1 MCYRSH
7 VDTQTKPKFMKA
19 TAKCSILLIIM
30 LHNFLLGD
38 FDNCFCTVTFDREGL
53 ITGGPT
59 QSVCVTDCSFVVK
72 DLSLAL
78 PRAIYR

>member
-7 VDTQTKPKFMKA
+7 VDTQTKPKFIKA

-38 FDNCFCTVTFDREGL
+38 FDNCFCTVTFDR
-53 ITGGPT
+53 
-59 QSVCVTDCSFVVK
+59 
-72 DLSLAL
+72 
-78 PRAIYR
+78 

>member
-7 VDTQTKPKFMKA
+7 VDTQTKPKFIKA

-53 ITGGPT
+53 ITGGPHNL
-59 QSVCVTDCSFVVK
+59 CV
-72 DLSLAL
+72 
-78 PRAIYR
+78 